1 MVWKEIMKPK
11 IIAILCAD
19 IHLSHKPPIWRSNEP
34 DWYAAMLRPLDEIQ
48 ELQVKYKC
56 PVLGAG
62 DIFDKW
68 NSPAELINW
77 AMIHLPKEM
86 YSVPGQHD
94 LPEHDYK
101 QLYRSAYMSLARGR
115 CIRDMFGVIHQ
126 PLTIFNM
133 NAVPFGW
140 KMESV
145 CKELKKVQWV
155 KNIALVHDYV
165 CTTKSDY
172 PGAPKEAYIGK
183 VSNDK
188 LINGK
193 LYGYDVIV
201 YGDNHKGFTAHVGK
215 TTIFNCGTL
224 MRRKSDE
231 LDYKPQVGLL
241 YSDGDVATHYLD
253 ISKDV
258 HLTVDDTVKEAEALD
273 EIDMEV
279 FAKELRKL
287 GSSALDFA
295 NAIKQFW
302 TREKTKQKVQDIIL
316 KAMGE

>member
-1 MVWKEIMKPK
+1 MTMKPEV
-11 IIAILCAD
+11 IAILCAD

-34 DWYAAMLRPLDEIQ
+34 DWYAAMARPLVEIQ
-48 ELQVKYKC
+48 ELSEEYDC
-56 PVLGAG
+56 PVLCAG

-68 NSPAELINW
+68 NSPAELINF
-77 AMIHLPKEM
+77 ALEHFPKKI
-86 YSVPGQHD
+86 SAIPGQHD
-94 LPEHDYK
+94 LPEHNLDNI
-101 QLYRSAYMSLARGR
+101 YRSAYETLVRAKKIENLIPLILQPHLGISLKS
-115 CIRDMFGVIHQ
+115 F
-126 PLTIFNM
+126 
-133 NAVPFGW
+133 PFGIDIRP
-140 KMESV
+140 
-145 CKELKKVQWV
+145 LKKEERS
-155 KNIALVHDYV
+155 KLNIALVHDYV
-165 CTTKSDY
+165 WYGKAKY
-172 PGAPKEAYIGK
+172 PNAPEEKEIPKGIK
-183 VSNDK
+183 KPNKHMV
-188 LINGK
+188 NGK
-193 LYGYDVIV
+193 YYGYDVIV
-201 YGDNHKGFTAHVGK
+201 YGDNHKSFLTHIGK

-231 LDYKPQVGLL
+231 EDYKPQVGLL
-241 YSDGDVATHYLD
+241 FSDSSVERYYLD